1 MPAETF
7 TRTTQ
12 DVAERVK
19 VSFGDTSGSQITDT
33 MILRWINDGQQEIVN
48 NNAILKDTRFASIV
62 AGQADYS
69 FPSDR
74 VQYIEALYVDGRPV
88 RNATPQEFRE
98 FILKEDP
105 NLIAKADIPNLWQ
118 ERAGIITFYPTPQKD
133 FEDGLKMEFVKQPL
147 PVTAISTSTILS
159 IPDRYLNELVSY
171 VMAQALELDEN
182 YNAAELKRGQFR
194 EGLDRQYLRE
204 NTSQISKYPQ
214 VMADPDDYLV

>member
-7 TRTTQ
+7 TRTTE
-12 DVAERVK
+12 DVADRVK

-133 FEDGLKMEFVKQPL
+133 FENGLKMEFVKQPL

>member
-12 DVAERVK
+12 DVADRVK
-19 VSFGDTSGSQITDT
+19 VSFGDTSGSQITDA
-33 MILRWINDGQQEIVN
+33 MIIRWINDGQQEIVN
-48 NNAILKDTRFASIV
+48 NNAILKDTRFANIV

-69 FPSDR
+69 FPADK

-98 FILKEDP
+98 FILREDP
-105 NLIAKADIPNLWQ
+105 NLIAKADVPDVWQ

-133 FEDGLKMEFVKQPL
+133 FTNGLKMEFVKQPTA
-147 PVTAISTSTILS
+147 VTAIDSSSLLS

-171 VMAQALELDEN
+171 VMANALEMDEN
-182 YNAAELKRGQFR
+182 FNAAELKRGQFR

>member
-133 FEDGLKMEFVKQPL
+133 FEDGLKMEYVKQPT
-147 PVTAISTSTILS
+147 PVTAISSSTILS
-159 IPDRYLNELVSY
+159 IPDRYMNELVSY
-171 VMAQALELDEN
+171 VMANALELDEN
-182 YNAAELKRGQFR
+182 YNAADLKRGQFR

>member
-1 MPAETF
+1 
-7 TRTTQ
+7 
-12 DVAERVK
+12 
-19 VSFGDTSGSQITDT
+19 
-33 MILRWINDGQQEIVN
+33 
-48 NNAILKDTRFASIV
+48 V

-69 FPSDR
+69 FPSDK

-88 RNATPQEFRE
+88 RNVTPQEFRE
-98 FILKEDP
+98 YILREDP
-105 NLIAKADIPNLWQ
+105 TLAAKADIPLLWQ
-118 ERAGIITFYPTPQKD
+118 ERAGIITFYPTPQKA
-133 FEDGLKMEFVKQPL
+133 FEDGLKMEFVKQPAV
-147 PVTAISTSTILS
+147 VTTISGSTILS

-182 YNAAELKRGQFR
+182 FNAAELKRGHFR

>member
-12 DVAERVK
+12 DVADRVK

-133 FEDGLKMEFVKQPL
+133 FENGLKMEFVKQPL

>member
-12 DVAERVK
+12 DVADRVK
-19 VSFGDTSGSQITDT
+19 ASFGDTSGSQITNE

-48 NNAILKDTRFASIV
+48 NNAILKDVKYSNIV
-62 AGQADYS
+62 ANQGDYS
-69 FPSDR
+69 FPTDR
-74 VQYIEALYVDGRPV
+74 VQYIEALYVDGRPI
-88 RNATPQEFRE
+88 RNASPQEFRD

-105 NLIAKADIPNLWQ
+105 NLIAKADIPILWQ
-118 ERAGIITFYPTPQKD
+118 ERAGIITFYPTPQKN
-133 FEDGLKMEFVKQPL
+133 FTNGLKMEFVKQPVL
-147 PVTAISTSTILS
+147 VTIISASQILS
-159 IPDRYLNELVSY
+159 VPDRYLNELVSY

-182 YNAAELKRGQFR
+182 FNAAELKRGQFR

-214 VMADPDDYLV
+214 VLADPDDYLV

>member
-133 FEDGLKMEFVKQPL
+133 FEDGLKMEYVKQPT
-147 PVTAISTSTILS
+147 PVTAISSSTILS
-159 IPDRYLNELVSY
+159 IPDRYMNELVSY
-171 VMAQALELDEN
+171 VMANALELDEN

>member
-74 VQYIEALYVDGRPV
+74 VQYIEALYIDGRPV
-88 RNATPQEFRE
+88 RNVSPQEFRE
-98 FILKEDP
+98 FILREDP
-105 NLIAKADIPNLWQ
+105 NLIAKADIPLLWQ
-118 ERAGIITFYPTPQKD
+118 ERAGIITFYPTPQKA
-133 FEDGLKMEFVKQPL
+133 FANGLKMEYVKQPT
-147 PVTAISTSTILS
+147 PVTAISSSAILS
-159 IPDRYLNELVSY
+159 IPDRYMNELVAY
-171 VMAQALELDEN
+171 VMANALELDEN

>member
-12 DVAERVK
+12 DVADRVK
-19 VSFGDTSGSQITDT
+19 ASFGDTSGSQITNE

-48 NNAILKDTRFASIV
+48 NNAILKDVKYSNIV
-62 AGQADYS
+62 ANQGDYS
-69 FPSDR
+69 FPTDR
-74 VQYIEALYVDGRPV
+74 VQYIEALYVDGRPI
-88 RNATPQEFRE
+88 RNASPQEFRD

-105 NLIAKADIPNLWQ
+105 NLIAKADIPILWQ
-118 ERAGIITFYPTPQKD
+118 ERAGIITFYPTPQKS
-133 FEDGLKMEFVKQPL
+133 FTNGLKMEFVKQPVL
-147 PVTAISTSTILS
+147 VTIISASQILS
-159 IPDRYLNELVSY
+159 VPDRYLNELVSY

-182 YNAAELKRGQFR
+182 FNAAELKRGQFR

-214 VMADPDDYLV
+214 VLADPDDYLV

>member
-12 DVAERVK
+12 DVADRIK
-19 VSFGDTSGSQITDT
+19 VSFGDLSGSQITDV
-33 MILRWINDGQQEIVN
+33 MIVRWINDGQQEIVN
-48 NNAILKDTRFASIV
+48 NNAILKDTKYANVV

-69 FPSDR
+69 FPTDR

-98 FILKEDP
+98 YILKEDP
-105 NLIAKADIPNLWQ
+105 NLIARADIPNLWQ

-133 FEDGLKMEFVKQPL
+133 FTNGLKMEFVKQPL
-147 PVTAISTSTILS
+147 PVTAIGPSYFLT
-159 IPDRYLNELVSY
+159 IPDRYLNELVNY
-171 VMAQALELDEN
+171 VMAQALEMDEN
-182 YNAAELKRGQFR
+182 FNAAEVKRGQFR

-214 VMADPDDYLV
+214 VLADPDDYLV

>member
-133 FEDGLKMEFVKQPL
+133 FENGLKMEFVKQPL

-159 IPDRYLNELVSY
+159 IPDRYMNELVSY
-171 VMAQALELDEN
+171 VMANALELDEN